1 MTEITE
7 LQLVQQQTNN
17 VTRQIATLKSDTE
30 KAVQANKKSYEACV
44 QAGQSLLNDIEASGM
59 NDALDEQAA
68 EYVKRAKLT
77 EKSMTENRKKVT
89 QVFDIVRKGFTM
101 MENLISVKNT
111 DSVVYKI
118 QEKRNEYAAYKLEQ
132 QRKAEQERL
141 RQERIKEAK
150 IKLKTDTIDIL
161 NNLLTEHSSAAI
173 NSLNNTFSL
182 LTLDNKDE
190 VKKRITECSDVLDL
204 GHLFVANKPSYSS
217 EVDENDAKEIM
228 NSAYKE
234 VSASL
239 LASYK
244 QTVNT
249 TRDELLMKFDSKVS
263 ELLEIKKAE
272 EERKRK
278 EEEARK
284 AEEERKRKEEEARKA
299 AEEERKKQEE
309 IQRVK
314 DEEERMRDLEANWNW
329 KAAGDDMIK
338 MEDLD
343 EIYDNA
349 EQIGDGKRRA
359 SADIAFTGGDNFV
372 MWLWEGWHCKDLVV
386 LRLDPKTLVSVVE
399 AKLREWGVEE
409 CNFTYDMQGIGQ
421 YFKGFFKDAVPFN
434 NQAAPIAQSH
444 QEEEGIKYL
453 YKDLKSQCAFLF
465 YKMIKEKQISI
476 DSALLERKYSGNGF
490 DKVPLRQI
498 LQKERKMLR
507 RDENSDDRGFKLLPK
522 KIAKKYVGHSPDFFE
537 SWFYVMI
544 FSLTKKKNKK
554 VKGLWMLSR

>member
-1 MTEITE
+1 MAENTE
-7 LQLVQQQTNN
+7 LQLVQQQANN
-17 VTRQIATLKSDTE
+17 ITRQIATLKSDTE
-30 KAVQANKKSYEACV
+30 NAVQANRKSYEACV
-44 QAGQSLLNDIEASGM
+44 NAGESLLFDIGVSGM
-59 NDALDEQAA
+59 NDALDERAA
-68 EYVKRAKLT
+68 EFIKKAKLT
-77 EKSMTENRKKVT
+77 EKAMTEKRKGVT

-101 MENLISVKNT
+101 MENLISIKNT

-204 GHLFVANKPSYSS
+204 GHLFVNNKPSYSS
-217 EVDENDAKEIM
+217 EIDENDAKDIM
-228 NSAYKE
+228 NGAYKE

-244 QTVNT
+244 QTVNA
-249 TRDELLMKFDSKVS
+249 TRDELLMKFDSKIA

-309 IQRVK
+309 IQRIK
-314 DEEERMRDLEANWNW
+314 DEEERKRKEAER
-329 KAAGDDMIK
+329 KAAEAERKAKEEAIRK
-338 MEDLD
+338 AD
-343 EIYDNA
+343 EAAKEEQQRKLAA
-349 EQIGDGKRRA
+349 EQEKRDAENAAQHATAQAQSLFAQTSVGETGKQKIKVTKR
-359 SADIAFTGGDNFV
+359 
-372 MWLWEGWHCKDLVV
+372 LVV
-386 LRLDPKTLVSVVE
+386 TDKNAWLDIIQQWWTIEGSKMFPDKLASRLEFMRKACEKHANS
-399 AKLREWGVEE
+399 
-409 CNFTYDMQGIGQ
+409 
-421 YFKGFFKDAVPFN
+421 
-434 NQAAPIAQSH
+434 
-444 QEEEGIKYL
+444 EEEYIVSPYIKY
-453 YKDLKSQCAFLF
+453 
-465 YKMIKEKQISI
+465 E
-476 DSALLERKYSGNGF
+476 
-490 DKVPLRQI
+490 
-498 LQKERKMLR
+498 
-507 RDENSDDRGFKLLPK
+507 DEVT
-522 KIAKKYVGHSPDFFE
+522 AK
-537 SWFYVMI
+537 
-544 FSLTKKKNKK
+544 
-554 VKGLWMLSR
+554 

>member
-1 MTEITE
+1 MAEITE

-17 VTRQIATLKSDTE
+17 VTRQIATLKYDTE

-77 EKSMTENRKKVT
+77 EKSMTENRKGVT

-204 GHLFVANKPSYSS
+204 GHLFVSNKPSYSS
-217 EVDENDAKEIM
+217 EIDENDAKEIM
-228 NSAYKE
+228 NGAYKE
-234 VSASL
+234 ISASL

-244 QTVNT
+244 QTVNA

-309 IQRVK
+309 IQRIK
-314 DEEERMRDLEANWNW
+314 DEEERKRKEAER
-329 KAAGDDMIK
+329 KAAEAERKAKEAELKAAEEECKRKEAEAAAAEAERKAKEEAIRK
-338 MEDLD
+338 AD
-343 EIYDNA
+343 EAAKEEQQRKLAA
-349 EQIGDGKRRA
+349 EQEKRDAENAAQHATAQAQSLFAQTSVGETGKQKIKVTKR
-359 SADIAFTGGDNFV
+359 
-372 MWLWEGWHCKDLVV
+372 LVV
-386 LRLDPKTLVSVVE
+386 TDKNAWLDIIQQWWTIEGSKMSPDKLASRLEFMRKACEKHANS
-399 AKLREWGVEE
+399 
-409 CNFTYDMQGIGQ
+409 
-421 YFKGFFKDAVPFN
+421 
-434 NQAAPIAQSH
+434 
-444 QEEEGIKYL
+444 EEEYIVSPYIKY
-453 YKDLKSQCAFLF
+453 
-465 YKMIKEKQISI
+465 E
-476 DSALLERKYSGNGF
+476 
-490 DKVPLRQI
+490 
-498 LQKERKMLR
+498 
-507 RDENSDDRGFKLLPK
+507 DEVT
-522 KIAKKYVGHSPDFFE
+522 AK
-537 SWFYVMI
+537 
-544 FSLTKKKNKK
+544 
-554 VKGLWMLSR
+554 

>member
-1 MTEITE
+1 MAEITE

-68 EYVKRAKLT
+68 KYVKRAKLT
-77 EKSMTENRKKVT
+77 EKSMTKNRKGVT

-161 NNLLTEHSSAAI
+161 NNLLTESSSSAI
-173 NSLNNTFSL
+173 NSLNDTFTL
-182 LTLDNKDE
+182 LALDNKDE
-190 VKKRITECSDVLDL
+190 VKKRITESSDVLDL

-228 NSAYKE
+228 NGAYKE
-234 VSASL
+234 ISASL

-244 QTVNT
+244 QTVNA

-309 IQRVK
+309 IQRIK
-314 DEEERMRDLEANWNW
+314 DEEERKRKEAER
-329 KAAGDDMIK
+329 KAAEAERKAKEAELKAAEEECKRKEAEAAAAEAERKAKEEAIRK
-338 MEDLD
+338 VD
-343 EIYDNA
+343 EAAKEEQQRKLAA
-349 EQIGDGKRRA
+349 EQEKRDAENAAQHATAQAQSLFAQTSVGETGKQKIKVTKR
-359 SADIAFTGGDNFV
+359 
-372 MWLWEGWHCKDLVV
+372 LVV
-386 LRLDPKTLVSVVE
+386 TDKNAWLDIIQQWWTIEGSKMSPDKLASRLEFMRKACEKHANS
-399 AKLREWGVEE
+399 
-409 CNFTYDMQGIGQ
+409 
-421 YFKGFFKDAVPFN
+421 
-434 NQAAPIAQSH
+434 
-444 QEEEGIKYL
+444 EEEYIVSPYIKY
-453 YKDLKSQCAFLF
+453 
-465 YKMIKEKQISI
+465 E
-476 DSALLERKYSGNGF
+476 
-490 DKVPLRQI
+490 
-498 LQKERKMLR
+498 
-507 RDENSDDRGFKLLPK
+507 DEVT
-522 KIAKKYVGHSPDFFE
+522 AK
-537 SWFYVMI
+537 
-544 FSLTKKKNKK
+544 
-554 VKGLWMLSR
+554 

>member
-1 MTEITE
+1 MAEITE

-77 EKSMTENRKKVT
+77 EKSMTENRKGVT

-182 LTLDNKDE
+182 LTLDNKNE

-204 GHLFVANKPSYSS
+204 GHLFVNNKPSYSS
-217 EVDENDAKEIM
+217 EIEENDAKDIM
-228 NSAYKE
+228 NGAYKE
-234 VSASL
+234 ISASL

-244 QTVNT
+244 QTVAT
-249 TRDELLMKFDSKVS
+249 TRDELLMKFDSKIA

-284 AEEERKRKEEEARKA
+284 AEEERKRKEEEVRKA

-314 DEEERMRDLEANWNW
+314 DEEERKRKEAEAAAAEAER
-329 KAAGDDMIK
+329 KAKEEAICK
-338 MEDLD
+338 AD
-343 EIYDNA
+343 EAAKEEQQRKLAA
-349 EQIGDGKRRA
+349 EQEKRDAENAAQHATAQAQSLFAQTSVGETGKQKIKVTKR
-359 SADIAFTGGDNFV
+359 
-372 MWLWEGWHCKDLVV
+372 LVV
-386 LRLDPKTLVSVVE
+386 TDKNAWLDIIQQWWTIEGSKMSPDKLASRLEFMRKACEKHANS
-399 AKLREWGVEE
+399 
-409 CNFTYDMQGIGQ
+409 
-421 YFKGFFKDAVPFN
+421 
-434 NQAAPIAQSH
+434 
-444 QEEEGIKYL
+444 EEEYIVSPYIKY
-453 YKDLKSQCAFLF
+453 
-465 YKMIKEKQISI
+465 E
-476 DSALLERKYSGNGF
+476 
-490 DKVPLRQI
+490 
-498 LQKERKMLR
+498 
-507 RDENSDDRGFKLLPK
+507 DEVT
-522 KIAKKYVGHSPDFFE
+522 AK
-537 SWFYVMI
+537 
-544 FSLTKKKNKK
+544 
-554 VKGLWMLSR
+554 